1 VNLKLV
7 LPEMI
12 LLHPH
17 SHEQDQEDEQDEDQ
31 GHDQEESIDQWGDE
45 DDGDHEGLRTR
56 PPHPRV

>member
-1 VNLKLV
+1 
-7 LPEMI
+7 MI

-17 SHEQDQEDEQDEDQ
+17 GHEQDQEDEQDEDQ